1 MHEFVIGLSKAS
13 GAPSAI
19 WWSRVIR
26 DLCHICQRDIYLMTS
41 LMFLYSWY
49 IDSVFFIRVFIKYS
63 LIYCLY
69 SFLSYIHR
77 FLRFVD
83 YMLSS
88 DIHRLIIHSHSHQI
102 FIGSFKFQ
110 FIDVIYKKLYY
121 YLITKLLFSLPL
133 SYFF

>member
-1 MHEFVIGLSKAS
+1 MQEFVIGLSKAS

-49 IDSVFFIRVFIKYS
+49 IDSIFFIRILIKYS

-69 SFLSYIHR
+69 TFLSYIYR

-88 DIHRLIIHSHSHQI
+88 DIHRLVINSHSHHI

-110 FIDVIYKKLYY
+110 FIDVIYKNYYY
-121 YLITKLLFSLPL
+121 YLITKLLFSPSFL
-133 SYFF
+133 FF